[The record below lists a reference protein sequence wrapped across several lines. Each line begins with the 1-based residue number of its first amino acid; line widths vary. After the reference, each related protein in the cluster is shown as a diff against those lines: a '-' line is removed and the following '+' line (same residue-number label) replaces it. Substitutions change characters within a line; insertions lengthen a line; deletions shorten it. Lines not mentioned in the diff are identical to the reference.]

1 MEKNHIKGIVE
12 HIVYRNGENGY
23 TVLSLSVDGEEL
35 TAVGVLPEIGEGEQ
49 LEAEGSYTVHATY
62 GEQFKISS
70 FELLPPESVQYMER
84 YLGSGIIKGIRGPLA
99 HRIVKKFG
107 GDTFRIIEQEPERL
121 AEIKGISEKKA
132 REIAEQ
138 VYEKRDQRDALLFLS
153 RYGVSNTLA
162 MRIYKAYGQEIY
174 RIIREN
180 PYKLA
185 DDMTGVGF
193 RTADEIARRA
203 GIAVDS
209 HFRISSGILYILQL
223 AGTEGSIYLP
233 REVLLRRTAALLGMR
248 LRPLSGI
255 SAPGQSA
262 GPDAAAAVPA
272 LPAGPAAG
280 AAAAVKAGE
289 IPFSAES
296 SSAAKEM
303 VSGGEDS
310 FAAEDWEEED
320 FYPDPAIFAG
330 ADAEWDLDDEDGEDP
345 IESCLENLSVERK
358 LVIRQE
364 EGEVRVYAA
373 AVYMTELRCAQ
384 MLHDLNIRTEGNP
397 DRVRTRILAAQKAA
411 GTELDAKQMEAVLE
425 ADRCGL
431 LILTG
436 GPGTGKTTTI
446 NTMISVFENEGL
458 SITLAAPTGRAAK
471 RMTEATGREAKT
483 IHRLLE
489 VSGDPDAALNFG
501 RDEDK
506 PLEEDVIIVDEM
518 SMVDLYLLHA
528 LLKAVPV
535 GAHLVMA
542 GDANQLPSV
551 GPGAVLKDMIESGT
565 IPVVTLK
572 TIFRQAQESD
582 IVVNAHRIND
592 GICPELSNKSRD
604 FFFMKEYD
612 PNRIIGLAIKLVRD
626 NLPRYVKASSADI
639 QVMTPMKKGNL
650 GVLRLNKVMQQ
661 YLNPEGGGK
670 REHLRGETI
679 FRERDRV
686 MQIKNN
692 YQIAWETRGRFGAV
706 LGTGEGVFNGDMG
719 VISEINE
726 FTNTLTVEFDE
737 HRFVEYEMNDL
748 DQLELAYAV
757 TIHKAQGS
765 EYPAV
770 VIPLLRG
777 PRMLMNRNLL
787 YTAVTR
793 ARSCVVLI
801 GDPSVMKEMI
811 DNTSEARRY
820 TTLALRLKECRDAA
834 EGGEFCLK

>member
-153 RYGVSNTLA
+153 RYGVSNTFA

-248 LRPLSGI
+248 LRPVSGI

-262 GPDAAAAVPA
+262 GPDAAAAAPA
-272 LPAGPAAG
+272 FPAGPA

-296 SSAAKEM
+296 SSAAK
-303 VSGGEDS
+303 
-310 FAAEDWEEED
+310 
-320 FYPDPAIFAG
+320 
-330 ADAEWDLDDEDGEDP
+330 GEDP

-373 AVYMTELRCAQ
+373 GVYMTELRCAQ

-489 VSGDPDAALNFG
+489 VSGDPDAALEFG

-535 GAHLVMA
+535 GAHLIMA

-793 ARSCVVLI
+793 ARNCVVLI

>member
-1 MEKNHIKGIVE
+1 MEKDRIKGIVE

-23 TVLSLSVDGEEL
+23 TVLSLSVEGEEL

-70 FELLPPESVQYMER
+70 FELLPPESAQYMER
-84 YLGSGIIKGIRGPLA
+84 YLGSGIIKGIRQSLA

-107 GDTFRIIEQEPERL
+107 NDTFRVIEQEPERL
-121 AEIKGISEKKA
+121 VEIKGISEKKA

-162 MRIYKAYGQEIY
+162 VRIYKAYGQEIY

-185 DDMTGVGF
+185 DDMTGIGF

-233 REVLLRRTAALLGMR
+233 RELLLRRTASLLGMR
-248 LRPLSGI
+248 LRPVP
-255 SAPGQSA
+255 APALRDESA
-262 GPDAAAAVPA
+262 GPEDAGSGPAFPAAEDAGPGPA
-272 LPAGPAAG
+272 FPAGKTAASG
-280 AAAAVKAGE
+280 AAFSAADVLTAKAEGD
-289 IPFSAES
+289 PFSAE
-296 SSAAKEM
+296 
-303 VSGGEDS
+303 GWD
-310 FAAEDWEEED
+310 EEG
-320 FYPDPAIFAG
+320 FYPDLTLFPAEE
-330 ADAEWDLDDEDGEDP
+330 ADWALDDGSGEDP
-345 IESCLENLSVERK
+345 IGSCLENLSVERK

-364 EGEVRVYAA
+364 EGEVRVYASG
-373 AVYMTELRCAQ
+373 VYMTELRCAQ
-384 MLHDLNIRTEGNP
+384 MLHDLNIQTAGNP
-397 DRVRTRILAAQKAA
+397 ERIRARVLSAQKASK
-411 GTELDAKQMEAVLE
+411 TELDEKQMEAVLE
-425 ADRCGL
+425 AERCGL

-446 NTMISVFENEGL
+446 NTMISVFESEGM
-458 SITLAAPTGRAAK
+458 SISLAAPTGRAAK

-489 VSGDPDAALNFG
+489 VSGDPDAALTFG

-535 GAHLVMA
+535 GAHLIMA

-582 IVVNAHRIND
+582 IVVNAHKIND
-592 GICPELSNKSRD
+592 GICPVLSNKSRD

-626 NLPRYVKASSADI
+626 NLPRYVKATSADI

-692 YQIAWETRGRFGAV
+692 YQIAWEIRGRYGAV

-726 FTNTLTVEFDE
+726 FSNTLTVEFDE

-793 ARSCVVLI
+793 ARQCVVLI

-820 TTLALRLKECRDAA
+820 TTLALRLKECRAA
-834 EGGEFCLK
+834 AGGGD